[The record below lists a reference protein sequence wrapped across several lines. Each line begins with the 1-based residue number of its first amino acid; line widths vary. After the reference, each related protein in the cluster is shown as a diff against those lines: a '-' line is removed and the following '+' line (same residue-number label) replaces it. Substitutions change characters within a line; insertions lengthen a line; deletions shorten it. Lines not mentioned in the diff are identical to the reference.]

1 MVKATSKAAALK
13 LQAEEAQR
21 NLVNAQSQL
30 DQLTSETQHQHRTS
44 DEKDPELQ
52 EEVERLQNA
61 LKDLRGE
68 ATWEAKRQ
76 SKGYRHS
83 PTQASSSDRQRQN
96 PSQHALDKPKYKPSA
111 EQNRE
116 ATESA
121 EIMRLLKELLQE
133 KSHKGDKKDESD
145 RL

>member
-1 MVKATSKAAALK
+1 MFPSHSSHPYCQLGFRFESRIKTECSHPYQQDMVL
-13 LQAEEAQR
+13 
-21 NLVNAQSQL
+21 
-30 DQLTSETQHQHRTS
+30 
-44 DEKDPELQ
+44 
-52 EEVERLQNA
+52 RLG
-61 LKDLRGE
+61 LCVITWGE
-68 ATWEAKRQ
+68 ATWEAKRR

-83 PTQASSSDRQRQN
+83 PTQASSSDCQQQN

-116 ATESA
+116 TTSESA